1 MPKQRTYFNQ
11 AEKDY
16 LQKVFAENTQ
26 YTMRR
31 EIIDALTNSNRDI
44 DLECGY
50 PTNIKVEDYQKL
62 FNRNGIGSRII
73 RLWPEESWLVVPE
86 IIETDDATET
96 AFEKEW
102 KELEKQFNLYSNLLR
117 VDTLS
122 GIGCFGALL
131 LGLSDG
137 LNLNEEIQS
146 NSLELL
152 YVKPLSHYVIEI
164 KERENDVTSPRY
176 SLPKFYS
183 LKTESV
189 DGELSAGET
198 MVHHS
203 RIVHIADNRMTSDVY
218 GMPRAQ
224 NVYNYLLDLKKLLG
238 GSAEMFWKGA
248 FPGIAFEAN
257 PERTKSLTTA
267 EKTALRT
274 EFLAYTNS
282 LQRYMALVGVTVR
295 NLEVQVADP
304 ASHFMTQLK
313 AIGITLGVPY
323 RKLLGSEEAKL
334 ASNEDTKTW
343 NKRVVKRQH
352 DYVSPMII
360 RPFIDRI
367 IELGVLPEPKEY
379 EIKWPSIEELDPKD
393 SATVLKD
400 RTEAMVKYVSGG
412 VDVLMPPQIFLTE
425 EMGFSD
431 DEAQAIIDEAE
442 VWVDDKVDE
451 SEMGMEDDTDTGR
464 Q

>member
-1 MPKQRTYFNQ
+1 MPKKRTYFNQ

-31 EIIDALTNSNRDI
+31 EIIDALTSSNRDI

-50 PTNIKVEDYQKL
+50 PTNIKVADYQKL
-62 FNRNGIGSRII
+62 FDRNGIGSRII
-73 RLWPEESWLVVPE
+73 RLWPEESWIVVPE
-86 IIETDDATET
+86 IAENDDATET
-96 AFEKEW
+96 PFEKEW
-102 KELEKQFNLYSNLLR
+102 KDLEKQFNLYSNLLR
-117 VDTLS
+117 IDMLS

-137 LNLNEEIQS
+137 LNLNEEVQ
-146 NSLELL
+146 NNNLELL

-176 SLPKFYS
+176 SLPTFYS

-189 DGELSAGET
+189 DGELSSGET

-203 RIVHIADNRMTSDVY
+203 RIIHIADNRLTSDVY
-218 GMPRAQ
+218 GTPRAQ

-248 FPGIAFEAN
+248 FPGVAFEAN

-282 LQRYMALVGVTVR
+282 LQRFMALVGVTVR

-360 RPFIDRI
+360 RPFIDRL
-367 IELGVLPEPKEY
+367 IELGILSGPKEY

-412 VDVLMPPQIFLTE
+412 VDVLMPPQVFLTE

-431 DEAQAIIDEAE
+431 DEAKAIIDEAE

-451 SEMGMEDDTDTGR
+451 SEMGMEDDTNKDR

>member
-1 MPKQRTYFNQ
+1 M
-11 AEKDY
+11 
-16 LQKVFAENTQ
+16 
-26 YTMRR
+26 
-31 EIIDALTNSNRDI
+31 
-44 DLECGY
+44 
-50 PTNIKVEDYQKL
+50 
-62 FNRNGIGSRII
+62 
-73 RLWPEESWLVVPE
+73 
-86 IIETDDATET
+86 
-96 AFEKEW
+96 
-102 KELEKQFNLYSNLLR
+102 
-117 VDTLS
+117 
-122 GIGCFGALL
+122 

-137 LNLNEEIQS
+137 LNLNEEVQS
-146 NSLELL
+146 SNLELL

-203 RIVHIADNRMTSDVY
+203 RIVHIADNRLTSDVY
-218 GMPRAQ
+218 GTPRAQ

-304 ASHFMTQLK
+304 ASHFTTQLK

-352 DYVSPMII
+352 DYVSPMVI
-360 RPFIDRI
+360 RPFIDRL
-367 IELGVLPEPKEY
+367 IELGVLSEPKEY

-412 VDVLMPPQIFLTE
+412 VDVLMSPQVFLTE

-451 SEMGMEDDTDTGR
+451 SEMSMEDGTDTGR